1 VSRAGQ
7 QFDELGAILKT
18 EQDPDAGPTAVAR
31 KPPERHAMRSANS
44 R

>member
-7 QFDELGAILKT
+7 QFDELDAILKT
-18 EQDPDAGPTAVAR
+18 EQDPVAGSEAVAR
-31 KPPERHAMRSANS
+31 KPLERHAMRSANS